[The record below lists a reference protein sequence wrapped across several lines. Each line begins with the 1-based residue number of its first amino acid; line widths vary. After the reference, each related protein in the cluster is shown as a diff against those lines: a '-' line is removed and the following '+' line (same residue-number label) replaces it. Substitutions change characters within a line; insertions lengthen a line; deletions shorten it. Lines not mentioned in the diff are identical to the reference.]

1 MEEGGGRFSEAEE
14 ADDDAVPEE
23 LTDKGEDDE
32 GNDEGEDHGEAV
44 CVNFL
49 LLGGGSIGETF
60 NSNTG
65 TNCDWGVHFSIMS
78 GEKKT

>member
-1 MEEGGGRFSEAEE
+1 MPARGGGLGKAEE

-32 GNDEGEDHGEAV
+32 ANNEGENHGETV

-60 NSNTG
+60 GNYAG
-65 TNCDWGVHFSIMS
+65 GGIDW
-78 GEKKT
+78 TR

>member
-1 MEEGGGRFSEAEE
+1 MEEGGGGLGEAEE

-23 LTDKGEDDE
+23 FTDKGEDDE
-32 GNDEGEDHGEAV
+32 GNDEGEDHGETV

-60 NSNTG
+60 GNYAGGGIDRTR
-65 TNCDWGVHFSIMS
+65 
-78 GEKKT
+78 

>member
-1 MEEGGGRFSEAEE
+1 MEEGGGGLGKAEE
-14 ADDDAVPEE
+14 TDNDTVPEE
-23 LTDKGEDDE
+23 LTDKGKNDK

-60 NSNTG
+60 GNYAG
-65 TNCDWGVHFSIMS
+65 GGIDW
-78 GEKKT
+78 TR